1 MFNLFTYR
9 RSKQV
14 QADQKKIQEA
24 QALVQRRRKDA
35 LGGSRIRASSNNL
48 ASLTQEST
56 GMKGLKTP
64 EKGVY
69 LRRYV
74 PAVMRA
80 EQNAKDFLSGHLACE
95 EPYNPLSPHNYYP
108 GRFSEFYCHAEERPK
123 PSDQLAA
130 LRVGHSV
137 SHSRILAYDQ
147 STLGS
152 AFLPKF
158 RTREKGKEG
167 GRKDFLPYNKEFKQE
182 TAWQTPQVYTLEPYI
197 DGLEA
202 LGNRWKDRD
211 KSKELSP
218 KGFRPS
224 HSGDVLLGRGS
235 IGTLDSSVE
244 AGRDSVQPSL

>member
-9 RSKQV
+9 RSKQA
-14 QADQKKIQEA
+14 QADLKKIQEA
-24 QALVQRRRKDA
+24 QELVQKRRKDA
-35 LGGSRIRASSNNL
+35 LGESRVRASSNNL
-48 ASLTQEST
+48 AGLTQEST
-56 GMKGLKTP
+56 GLKGLKTP
-64 EKGVY
+64 EKGMY

-74 PAVMRA
+74 PAALRA
-80 EQNAKDFLSGHLACE
+80 EQNAKDFLSGHLGCE
-95 EPYNPLSPHNYYP
+95 EPYNPLSPHNHYP
-108 GRFSEFYCHAEERPK
+108 GRFPDFYVHAEERAK
-123 PSDQLAA
+123 PSDQVAA

-137 SHSRILAYDQ
+137 SQSRILAYDQ

-182 TAWQTPQVYTLEPYI
+182 TAWKTPQVYTLEPYI

-202 LGNRWKDRD
+202 LGNKWKDRD
-211 KSKELSP
+211 KSKELTP
-218 KGFRPS
+218 RGFRPS

-235 IGTLDSSVE
+235 IMTLDGSGE